1 MINKFVI
8 FVNLILEGNMKTR
21 GRKLLHRLSG
31 ILMGV
36 AAIGLLRLTAVAGS
50 TESLHSLNVGA
61 AAILEVD
68 LTVNEKGDSEVA
80 SVSRDVES
88 DAGKGKEK
96 EAGKEKDSEG
106 AQEEDDAEESNL
118 VMANVENAVNVRLEA
133 SEDSEKVGKLYSD
146 CGGEILERRNGWTK
160 LKSGNVTGW
169 TKDEYLLFGKEAE
182 DMAEDLGNLIATIEA
197 DTLRIRKEPQSD
209 AGVWGLVAK
218 NEEMKALEII
228 NDDWISVEW
237 QGDIGYVSA
246 EYTKIKFVIDSGETM
261 EEIKKREAKEMEEK
275 RKADAEKAKLTENRG
290 AVPVNASDDMLL
302 AALIQCEAGN
312 QPYEGKLAVGAV
324 VMNRVRSGGY
334 PNTISGVI
342 YASGQFTP
350 AGNGKVAKRLEAG
363 IQDSCI
369 QAARE
374 AIAGA
379 SNVGGATHFR
389 RAGNHDG
396 LIIGNHVFW

>member
-1 MINKFVI
+1 
-8 FVNLILEGNMKTR
+8 MKTK
-21 GRKLLHRLSG
+21 GRRLLHHLSG

-36 AAIGLLRLTAVAGS
+36 AAFGLLQIAAVAGS
-50 TESLHSLNVGA
+50 TDSLHSLNVGA
-61 AAILEVD
+61 AAILDAD
-68 LTVNEKGDSEVA
+68 LTVEEKDGSEVA
-80 SVSRDVES
+80 SVSRNL
-88 DAGKGKEK
+88 KEETEK
-96 EAGKEKDSEG
+96 NKDREKDSE
-106 AQEEDDAEESNL
+106 ASEEEEDAEESNL
-118 VMANVENAVNVRLEA
+118 VMANCENAVNVRMEA
-133 SEDSEKVGKLYSD
+133 SEDSDKVGKLYSD

-160 LKSGNVTGW
+160 LRSGNVTGW
-169 TKDEYLLFGKEAE
+169 TKDEYLLFGEDAE

-197 DTLRIRKEPQSD
+197 DTLRIRKEPHSS
-209 AGVWGLVAK
+209 AGVWGLVGK
-218 NEEMKALEII
+218 NEEMKVLEVL
-228 NDDWISVEW
+228 NDEWVSVEW

-246 EYTKIKFVIDSGETM
+246 EYIRIKFVIDSGETM
-261 EEIKKREAKEMEEK
+261 EEIKKREEKELEEK

-290 AVPVNASDDMLL
+290 AVPVGASDDMLL

-363 IQDSCI
+363 IQESCI

-396 LIIGNHVFW
+396 LVIGNHVFW

>member
-1 MINKFVI
+1 
-8 FVNLILEGNMKTR
+8 MKTR

>member
-1 MINKFVI
+1 MKKKGKRLLRRLTGAI
-8 FVNLILEGNMKTR
+8 F
-21 GRKLLHRLSG
+21 
-31 ILMGV
+31 GV
-36 AAIGLLRLTAVAGS
+36 AAFGLLQVNAIAST
-50 TESLHSLNVGA
+50 TESLQSVNAGAAEILDADLVMETAKSSSAGKGA
-61 AAILEVD
+61 AASSQS
-68 LTVNEKGDSEVA
+68 TEKSE
-80 SVSRDVES
+80 D
-88 DAGKGKEK
+88 
-96 EAGKEKDSEG
+96 EG
-106 AQEEDDAEESNL
+106 ASSDEDEAEESNL
-118 VMANVENAVNVRLEA
+118 VMANVENAVNVRKEA
-133 SEDSEKVGKLYSD
+133 SEDSARVGKLYSD

-169 TKDEYLLFGKEAE
+169 TKDEYLLFGEEAE
-182 DMAEDLGNLIATIEA
+182 EMAQDLGNLVATIEA
-197 DTLRIRKEPQSD
+197 ESLRIRKEPESD
-209 AGVWGLVAK
+209 SGVWGLTGRNDK
-218 NEEMKALEII
+218 LKAVEVV
-228 NDDWISVEW
+228 NDEWISVEY

-246 EYTKIKFVIDSGETM
+246 EYASIDFVIDAGETI
-261 EEIKKREAKEMEEK
+261 EEIKEREEKELEEK

-290 AVPVNASDDMLL
+290 AVPTGASDEQLL

-312 QPYEGKLAVGAV
+312 QPYEGQLAVGAV

-350 AGNGKVAKRLEAG
+350 AGNGKVAQRLQSG
-363 IQDSCI
+363 VRDSCL

-396 LIIGNHVFW
+396 MIIGSHVFW

>member
-1 MINKFVI
+1 
-8 FVNLILEGNMKTR
+8 MKTK
-21 GRKLLHRLSG
+21 GRRLLHYLSG
-31 ILMGV
+31 MLMG
-36 AAIGLLRLTAVAGS
+36 AAAFGLLQISAVAGN
-50 TESLHSLNVGA
+50 TDSLHSLNAGA
-61 AAILEVD
+61 AAILDAD
-68 LTVNEKGDSEVA
+68 LALEEDVGEVA
-80 SVSRDVES
+80 SVSRSKEE
-88 DAGKGKEK
+88 KEK
-96 EAGKEKDSEG
+96 EKESREQDEG
-106 AQEEDDAEESNL
+106 GETSDEDDAEESNL
-118 VMANVENAVNVRLEA
+118 DMANVENAVNVRQEA
-133 SEDSEKVGKLYSD
+133 DEDSDKVGKLYSD

-169 TKDEYLLFGKEAE
+169 TKDEYLLFGDEAE
-182 DMAEDLGNLIATIEA
+182 AMAEDLGNLIATIEA
-197 DTLRIRKEPQSD
+197 DTLRIRKEPRAN
-209 AGVWGLVAK
+209 AGVWGLVGK
-218 NEEMKALEII
+218 NEEMKALEVID
-228 NDDWISVEW
+228 DDWVSVEW
-237 QGDIGYVSA
+237 GGDIGYVSA
-246 EYTKIKFVIDSGETM
+246 EYIDIRFVIDSGETM
-261 EEIKKREAKEMEEK
+261 EEIKAREEKEQEEK
-275 RKADAEKAKLTENRG
+275 RKADAEKAKQKENRG
-290 AVPVNASDDMLL
+290 AVPVGAADDVLL

-363 IQDSCI
+363 IQDSCL

-374 AIAGA
+374 AIAGV

>member
-1 MINKFVI
+1 
-8 FVNLILEGNMKTR
+8 MKTR
-21 GRKLLHRLSG
+21 GRRLLHHLSG

-36 AAIGLLRLTAVAGS
+36 AAFGLLQIAAVAGN
-50 TESLHSLNVGA
+50 TDSLHSLNVGA
-61 AAILEVD
+61 AAILDAD
-68 LTVNEKGDSEVA
+68 LTVEEKGNSEVA
-80 SVSRDVES
+80 SVSRDVEKN
-88 DAGKGKEK
+88 AGADKDKDK
-96 EAGKEKDSEG
+96 EAP
-106 AQEEDDAEESNL
+106 EEDDAEESNL
-118 VMANVENAVNVRLEA
+118 VMANVENAVNVRKEA

-160 LKSGNVTGW
+160 LRSGNVTGW
-169 TKDEYLLFGKEAE
+169 TKDEYLLFGEEAE
-182 DMAEDLGNLIATIEA
+182 NMAEDLGNLIATIEA

-209 AGVWGLVAK
+209 AGVWGLVGK
-218 NEEMKALEII
+218 NEEMKALDII
-228 NDDWISVEW
+228 NDEWVSVEW

-246 EYTKIKFVIDSGETM
+246 EYIKIKFVIDSGETM
-261 EEIKKREAKEMEEK
+261 EEIKKREEKELEEK
-275 RKADAEKAKLTENRG
+275 RKADEAKAKLTENRG

-334 PNTISGVI
+334 PNTIQGVI
-342 YASGQFTP
+342 YASGQFKP
-350 AGNGKVAKRLEAG
+350 AGNGKVAKRLESGG
-363 IQDSCI
+363 IQESCI

-396 LIIGNHVFW
+396 LVIGNHVFW